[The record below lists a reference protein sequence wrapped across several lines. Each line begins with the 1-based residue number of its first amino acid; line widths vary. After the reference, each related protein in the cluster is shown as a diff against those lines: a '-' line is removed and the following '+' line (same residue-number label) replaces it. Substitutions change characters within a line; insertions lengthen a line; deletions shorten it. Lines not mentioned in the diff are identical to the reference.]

1 MDPQALA
8 RRHVAAAGNVFRS
21 AARQLDRGPLLRTI
35 WKRVLD
41 ATERAGPR
49 IVRTVVDQVFG
60 RLLRGKGPAGRGKRP
75 AFGLAGQ
82 TFFEAASA
90 RPCPRLRQSTRE
102 ELRRAA
108 GAATPHR
115 GL

>member
-21 AARQLDRGPLLRTI
+21 AARQFDREPLLPTI

-60 RLLRGKGPAGRGKRP
+60 RLLRGKGPEGRSKRP

-90 RPCPRLRQSTRE
+90 RPCPRLRQSTR
-102 ELRRAA
+102 
-108 GAATPHR
+108 
-115 GL
+115 